1 MLNILL
7 QETSQIVVDAAAD
20 NKSLLDTIKEGG
32 LTMIPLFLMALIA
45 IAILIERLLTLNGAS
60 KNVAPFMAQ
69 IKELVLAKNI
79 NGALELSEKE
89 GTPLSRMINKGLRRL
104 GSPLKTIEESIET
117 VGKIEIDRLEKNL
130 SFLATIAGAA
140 PMIGFLGT
148 VLGMMQTFDVIAN
161 EANQDVGDMASG
173 ISMAMVTTAAG
184 LIVGI
189 IAYISYNF
197 LSNKV
202 QKIVHNLEHSS
213 VDFLDVLHEP
223 QK

>member
-7 QETSQIVVDAAAD
+7 QETSQIVVDAAVD